1 MQCVASGHCACFGGK
16 HRASSVKRRPY
27 SAAFDNVVLT
37 QREVMNDSDGL
48 GDATAEGTTFRPGSC
63 MSTAWSSSR
72 EAYGWGTWWNGW
84 CMREKK
90 RPCSLMPTLV
100 LLAQRPKLAHLWIT
114 VTGLLTAGLL
124 PAAAGAAGA
133 GGPDSPPLP

>member
-1 MQCVASGHCACFGGK
+1 
-16 HRASSVKRRPY
+16 
-27 SAAFDNVVLT
+27 
-37 QREVMNDSDGL
+37 
-48 GDATAEGTTFRPGSC
+48 

>member
-1 MQCVASGHCACFGGK
+1 
-16 HRASSVKRRPY
+16 
-27 SAAFDNVVLT
+27 
-37 QREVMNDSDGL
+37 
-48 GDATAEGTTFRPGSC
+48 

-72 EAYGWGTWWNGW
+72 EAYGWGKWWNGW

>member
-1 MQCVASGHCACFGGK
+1 
-16 HRASSVKRRPY
+16 
-27 SAAFDNVVLT
+27 
-37 QREVMNDSDGL
+37 MNDSDGL

-72 EAYGWGTWWNGW
+72 EAYGWGTWWNGC

-90 RPCSLMPTLV
+90 LEALEAAAMAFIQEYAVCFGREAMPTLA
-100 LLAQRPKLAHLWIT
+100 LLAQLPNLAHLWIT

-124 PAAAGAAGA
+124 PAAEGAAGA